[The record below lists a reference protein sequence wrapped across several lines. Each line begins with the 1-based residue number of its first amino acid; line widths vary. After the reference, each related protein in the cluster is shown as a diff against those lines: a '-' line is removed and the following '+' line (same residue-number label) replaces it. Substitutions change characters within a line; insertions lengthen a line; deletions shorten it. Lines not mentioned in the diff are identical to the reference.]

1 MPANET
7 RTAPARPPRDTDP
20 YGAAEWER
28 RGLRIV
34 LYLAFGLAIVGTA
47 SSGSLIAPIVA
58 AIALVG
64 LAASVYPVR

>member
-7 RTAPARPPRDTDP
+7 RTAPTKLPRDTDP

-34 LYLAFGLAIVGTA
+34 LYLAFGLAIVGTVA
-47 SSGSLIAPIVA
+47 AGSIIGPIVA